1 MENEENTINKYF
13 VIGLIIVVVTVISI
27 NILVNFF

>member
-1 MENEENTINKYF
+1 MENEEKSVNKYF
-13 VIGLIIVVVTVISI
+13 IIGLVIVIITVISI

>member
-1 MENEENTINKYF
+1 MENEPESVNKYF
-13 VIGLIIVVVTVISI
+13 VVGLVIVVITVISI

>member
-1 MENEENTINKYF
+1 MENEYNSINKYF
-13 VIGLIIVVVTVISI
+13 IIGLVIVVVTVISI

>member
-1 MENEENTINKYF
+1 MENESETVNKVF
-13 VIGLIIVVVTVISI
+13 IIGLVIVVVTVISL